1 MPNDQATTSRVV
13 KYGEDI
19 TLDFDTLPEASRM
32 AMFRRGV
39 SHFFGSEVAS
49 KVKAYFDSEDDNGI
63 KPERTDESNAAKLAE
78 VRGEFLAKLLAGTVG
93 VSTRGPAVDPI
104 TVIVRRLARMEVQTT
119 LKQNGLVWP
128 KKAEDTI
135 ELPDG
140 SKVTGAQLIDRRIA
154 RDGERLTT
162 EAKKIAA
169 EQAKKA
175 KKAEEV
181 AKAEGLAG
189 L

>member
-1 MPNDQATTSRVV
+1 MPNDTTPSRVV
-13 KYGEDI
+13 TYGDMA
-19 TLDFDTLPEASRM
+19 LDFDTLPETSRM

-49 KVKAYFDSEDDNGI
+49 KVKAHFDSEDENGI

-78 VRGEFLAKLLAGTVG
+78 VRGEFMARLLAGTVG

-104 TVIVRRLARMEVQTT
+104 TVIIRRLARIEVQTT
-119 LKQNGLVWP
+119 LKANNLAWP

-162 EAKKIAA
+162 AAKKIALD
-169 EQAKKA
+169 QARAA
-175 KKAEEV
+175 KKAEEA